1 MSSLLYLVFCSK
13 PHSLSSV
20 FVSLNL
26 SLSFF
31 CRLFAREDGQ
41 RVVHISGLRDVRV
54 DSVSSL
60 LEVCLIFFT
69 ISCIIKKICDIL
81 VFLAY
86 DPSQVTGYFSV

>member
-1 MSSLLYLVFCSK
+1 MPGSRMSSLLYLVFCSK
-13 PHSLSSV
+13 PQSLSSV

-41 RVVHISGLRDVRV
+41 KVVHISGLRDVRV

-69 ISCIIKKICDIL
+69 ISYII
-81 VFLAY
+81 
-86 DPSQVTGYFSV
+86 